1 VSKIPS
7 PIVMSQSD
15 AQTQRIG
22 AALARNLPSDPPAR
36 ALRVY
41 LQGELGAG
49 KTTLVRGLLRA
60 LGVSGSVKSPS
71 YSLLE
76 SYGCAPWR
84 VIHLDFYR
92 LSDPE
97 DVLALGLADH
107 DERHT
112 LWLIEWPERG
122 ESLLPAAD
130 LIVRLSGDERAHR
143 LAFEARSE
151 VGESWLTRVSQ
162 ESEFSDAGH

>member
-1 VSKIPS
+1 
-7 PIVMSQSD
+7 MSQSD

-49 KTTLVRGLLRA
+49 KTTLVHGLLRA

-76 SYGCAPWR
+76 SYG
-84 VIHLDFYR
+84 
-92 LSDPE
+92 
-97 DVLALGLADH
+97 
-107 DERHT
+107 
-112 LWLIEWPERG
+112 
-122 ESLLPAAD
+122 
-130 LIVRLSGDERAHR
+130 
-143 LAFEARSE
+143 
-151 VGESWLTRVSQ
+151 
-162 ESEFSDAGH
+162 